1 MFDNSGVPEPEQLA
15 GLSAAE
21 LVDAARA
28 SARAENAAC
37 ARKLAVMA
45 ELFIRRTDLPAGD
58 RELWWIDPDAAVTA
72 ELGSAQHITAGLASA
87 QAHRGVALRD
97 RLPKVFALFL
107 AGQISEMLVRAIVWR
122 TYLITDPTVM
132 AAVDAELAAEISGW
146 GAKSVTKTEIE
157 IDALVAR
164 HDRDAVRT
172 KKESVIE
179 PAVQFGSPTDPPG
192 FTTLWAR
199 LFAGDAAI
207 AEQLMDQMAFSV
219 CEDDPRSLDHRRAA
233 AITAR
238 LTGNTTPTTLACGCD
253 NTTCPGTDHPRPVR
267 DTTLYILTDPTPDT
281 PENTAGAE
289 ETRGAEAPGANKES
303 KNDAGSDT
311 DNRESGGVDEDGAE
325 EPDIEAA
332 GGEEP
337 ATQEAAPAPRTRP
350 AYIFGA
356 GLTPTR
362 LLAQMCEG
370 ARIRPLIHPGMSG
383 PEPRYTP
390 SRALAEFIRC
400 RDLTCRFPG
409 CDAPATLA
417 DIDHTV
423 PYPLGPTHASN
434 LKALCRF
441 HHLLKTFWTGATGW
455 RDRQYP
461 DGTVVWTAP
470 TGHTYT
476 THPGSRLLFPAL
488 CTPTGTL
495 WTGDPPEQV
504 ISDHRGAMMPR
515 RRNTRAHNRARSIEA
530 ERRRN
535 RKQRAPDSEST
546 RAHPE
551 PRSHT
556 PWESA
561 TGWREPDYG
570 DDPPPF

>member
-1 MFDNSGVPEPEQLA
+1 MFDISGVCDPDQLA
-15 GLSAAE
+15 ALTPAE
-21 LVDAARA
+21 LVDAVRA
-28 SARAENAAC
+28 CARAENAAC

-45 ELFIRRTDLPAGD
+45 ELFIRRTSLSAED

-72 ELGSAQHITAGLASA
+72 ELGAAQHITAGLASA

-107 AGQISEMLVRAIVWR
+107 AGQISDMLVRAIVWR
-122 TYLITDPTVM
+122 TYLITDPAVM

-146 GAKSVTKTEIE
+146 GAKSVAKTEIE

-179 PAVQFGSPTDPPG
+179 PAVEFGSPTDPPG
-192 FTTLWAR
+192 FTTIWAR

-219 CEDDPRSLDHRRAA
+219 CEDDPRNLEARRAA

-238 LTGNTTPTTLACGCD
+238 LTGATTTTTLACRCG
-253 NTTCPGTDHPRPVR
+253 NETCPGTDHPAPTR
-267 DTTLYILTDPTPDT
+267 DTTVYILTDPTP
-281 PENTAGAE
+281 
-289 ETRGAEAPGANKES
+289 ETSADQPDGDQADGDQADGDQDKAP
-303 KNDAGSDT
+303 DH
-311 DNRESGGVDEDGAE
+311 RDE
-325 EPDIEAA
+325 
-332 GGEEP
+332 
-337 ATQEAAPAPRTRP
+337 PAPRAKP

-362 LLAQMCEG
+362 LLAQMCDG
-370 ARIRPLIHPGMSG
+370 ARFRPVVHPGMSG

-434 LKALCRF
+434 LKCLCRF
-441 HHLLKTFWTGATGW
+441 HHLLKTFWTGASGW

-476 THPGSRLLFPAL
+476 TQPGSRLLFPAL
-488 CTPTGTL
+488 CAPTGIL
-495 WTGDPPEQV
+495 WTGDPPEPPL
-504 ISDHRGAMMPR
+504 SDQRGSMMPK
-515 RRNTRAHNRARSIEA
+515 RRNTRAHNRARSIKA

-535 RKQRAPDSEST
+535 RHLRQP
-546 RAHPE
+546 PP
-551 PRSHT
+551 PRSDT
-556 PWESA
+556 PRESA
-561 TGWREPDYG
+561 TRWREPDYG

>member
-1 MFDNSGVPEPEQLA
+1 MFDSSGVPEPDQLA
-15 GLSAAE
+15 ALTPAE

-28 SARAENAAC
+28 SARVENAAC

-45 ELFIRRTDLPAGD
+45 ELFIRRTDLPAGE

-72 ELGSAQHITAGLASA
+72 ELGAAQHITAGLASA

-122 TYLITDPTVM
+122 TYLITDPAVM
-132 AAVDAELAAEISGW
+132 AAVDADLAAEISGW
-146 GAKSVTKTEIE
+146 GAKSVAKTEIE

-172 KKESVIE
+172 KKETVIE

-192 FTTLWAR
+192 FTTIWAR

-238 LTGNTTPTTLACGCD
+238 LTGNTTPATLACGCG
-253 NTTCPGTDHPRPVR
+253 NTTCAGADHPRPVR

-281 PENTAGAE
+281 SGADEDTAGGEETSGAE
-289 ETRGAEAPGANKES
+289 EADVEETR
-303 KNDAGSDT
+303 
-311 DNRESGGVDEDGAE
+311 
-325 EPDIEAA
+325 

-488 CTPTGTL
+488 CRPTGTL
-495 WTGDPPEQV
+495 WTGDPPEPV
-504 ISDHRGAMMPR
+504 ISPHRGTKMPK

-535 RKQRAPDSEST
+535 RKQRAPDNDVP
-546 RAHPE
+546 AKPP